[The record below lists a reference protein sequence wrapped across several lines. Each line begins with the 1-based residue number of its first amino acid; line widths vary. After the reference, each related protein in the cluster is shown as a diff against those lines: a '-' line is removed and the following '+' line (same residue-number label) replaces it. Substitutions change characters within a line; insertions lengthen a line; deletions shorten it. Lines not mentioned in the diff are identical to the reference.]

1 MIMKK
6 TIIISL
12 ILSSLLSFSC
22 SSKKTYKSDTDKAS
36 VCIGT
41 FNLEWLGDGINDK
54 KPRTKA
60 DYEKYAEIIAESGME
75 LVGIQEVENSSAIE
89 KIMKY
94 LPDYKYVLGK
104 KGSIQNVGLI
114 YKNTVKVESIGEY
127 TPLKVEPERTRP
139 GLIVKCKKG
148 NFDWIIMVVHLK
160 STSRYDDT
168 PEKKEESFDLRK
180 EQAEVLSNWVDSLL
194 NNSDEHDVIIVGDF
208 NDNPRRDDKVIA
220 PLSYN
225 NNLLFL
231 TWALQSCKNRL
242 WDNIDHIVI
251 SKSVKNR
258 YLEGSVHVD
267 NFFYRLTDKAT
278 ERISDHC
285 PVMAVF
291 DVTAKDND

>member
-1 MIMKK
+1 MKK
-6 TIIISL
+6 PISVVMFLFGL
-12 ILSSLLSFSC
+12 ILSISC
-22 SSKKTYKSDTDKAS
+22 SSNKAYHSESDKST

-41 FNLEWLGDGINDK
+41 FNLEWLGDGIGDK
-54 KPRTKA
+54 KPRSSA
-60 DYEKYAEIIAESGME
+60 DYEKYAEIIANSGME
-75 LVGIQEVENSSAIE
+75 VIGVQEVENSSAIK

-94 LPDYKYVLGK
+94 LPDYKYILGK

-114 YKNTVKVESIGEY
+114 YKNTIQVESLGEY

-148 NFDWIIMVVHLK
+148 NFDWVIMVVHLK

-168 PEKKEESFDLRK
+168 PEKRQESFDYRK
-180 EQAEVLSNWVDSLL
+180 EQAEVLSNWVDSIVD
-194 NNSDEHDVIIVGDF
+194 SDNEHDVFIVGDF

-225 NNLLFL
+225 SNIVFL
-231 TWALQSCKNRL
+231 TWDMQSCKNKM
-242 WDNIDHIVI
+242 WDMIDHIVI

-258 YLEGSVHVD
+258 YLDGSVHAYD
-267 NFFYRLTDKAT
+267 FFSTLTDKAA
-278 ERISDHC
+278 EGISDHC

-291 DVTAKDND
+291 DVTAEDND